1 MFYYIHE
8 WYKWFNSFSNGIK
21 KDEVAPESE
30 ATSGEIPFE
39 EPLPTQRIEKS
50 ETEPITDKSNATSG
64 ESNATSG
71 EIPFEEPL
79 PKQRIYSTGRKYK

>member
-21 KDEVAPESE
+21 KDEVTPESN

-39 EPLPTQRIEKS
+39 DPLPTQRIEKS
-50 ETEPITDKSNATSG
+50 ETEPITD

-79 PKQRIYSTGRKYK
+79 PKQRIYSTGWKYK

>member
-21 KDEVAPESE
+21 KDEVAP
-30 ATSGEIPFE
+30 EIPFE

-64 ESNATSG
+64 ESNATFG

-79 PKQRIYSTGRKYK
+79 PKQRIYSKGWKYK

>member
-21 KDEVAPESE
+21 KDQVAPESK
-30 ATSGEIPFE
+30 ATSGE
-39 EPLPTQRIEKS
+39 
-50 ETEPITDKSNATSG
+50 SNATSG

-79 PKQRIYSTGRKYK
+79 PIQRIEKSEIELIKDIIPFEEPLPKQRIYSTGRKYK

>member
-21 KDEVAPESE
+21 KDEITAQ
-30 ATSGEIPFE
+30 EIPFE

-50 ETEPITDKSNATSG
+50 GTELIT
-64 ESNATSG
+64 G

-79 PKQRIYSTGRKYK
+79 PKQRIYGTGWKYK

>member
-21 KDEVAPESE
+21 KDEVTPESN

-39 EPLPTQRIEKS
+39 EPLPIQRIEKS
-50 ETEPITDKSNATSG
+50 ETDPITD
-64 ESNATSG
+64 

-79 PKQRIYSTGRKYK
+79 PKQRIYSTGWKYK